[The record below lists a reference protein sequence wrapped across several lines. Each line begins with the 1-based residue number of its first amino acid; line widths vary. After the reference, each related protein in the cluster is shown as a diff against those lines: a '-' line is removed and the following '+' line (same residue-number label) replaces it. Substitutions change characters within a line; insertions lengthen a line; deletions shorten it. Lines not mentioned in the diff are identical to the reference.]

1 MKITLFILAV
11 VISIQ
16 PCMAQL
22 KVTPVCPSFV
32 VDVLEGTVNEKL
44 FTYSSIA
51 EVENKFPCFTST
63 TQETNGNTC
72 GGVFYKD
79 KDIYFFTER
88 DYIEVG
94 ANFKGTISLPIMGA
108 SRNSLFKWLGNPQI
122 KDVTWDA
129 YQTKYGILILYINK
143 ANKINKIQLS
153 NRGVESIKLCD

>member
-1 MKITLFILAV
+1 MKTILFILAGFM
-11 VISIQ
+11 SIQ
-16 PCMAQL
+16 LVQAQL

-44 FTYSSIA
+44 FTFSSMA
-51 EVENKFPCFTST
+51 EVENKFPCFTSA

-72 GGVFYKD
+72 GGVFFKD

-108 SRNSLFKWLGNPQI
+108 SRGSLFKWLGNPII

-129 YQTKYGILILYINK
+129 YQTKYGILILYFNK

-153 NRGVESIKLCD
+153 NKGVESIKLCD